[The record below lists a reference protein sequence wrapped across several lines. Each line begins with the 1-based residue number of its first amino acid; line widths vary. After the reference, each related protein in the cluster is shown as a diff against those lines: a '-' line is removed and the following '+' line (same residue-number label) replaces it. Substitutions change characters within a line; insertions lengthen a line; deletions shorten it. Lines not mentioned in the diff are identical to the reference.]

1 MTFIHKL
8 LSAKRPF
15 CTCLWGLGTA
25 VLLTACTPPPTPT
38 VATPGVTVLADCF
51 QSATARAWLD
61 DNGDGVWD
69 EAERPL
75 PGIEFILE
83 PSVYGRA
90 TSDENGVAA
99 IFATMPGGSCPQYS
113 SVIAASF
120 AGYTLT
126 TPQSLAYTTPD
137 ADYRFGFQPE
147 SLTKLIETE
156 TYTGV
161 IFDATVAADFIPWLV
176 NSTDGVWTPTA
187 VEVMALEDGL
197 AAFLQEGAWGHLVE
211 RLPDYTR
218 QYAGFVRD
226 DEQFIYAN
234 FFCRLEGNAW
244 QETAV
249 IVADG
254 GDCYFQVIYN
264 ADTNRFVSVSVNGE
278 S

>member
-1 MTFIHKL
+1 MQKLPFIER
-8 LSAKRPF
+8 SFRYS
-15 CTCLWGLGTA
+15 LWGLCTA
-25 VLLTACTPPPTPT
+25 VLLTTCTLPTSPAA
-38 VATPGVTVLADCF
+38 ATPGVTVLADCF

-61 DNGDGVWD
+61 ANGDGVWD
-69 EAERPL
+69 EGERPL
-75 PGIEFILE
+75 PGIEFILD

-99 IFATMPGGSCPQYS
+99 IFATTPGNSCPQQS
-113 SVIAASF
+113 SVIAMSF

-126 TPQSLAYTTPD
+126 TPQSLAYTTAD
-137 ADYRFGFQPE
+137 ADYRFGFHPD
-147 SLTKLIETE
+147 SPTTLIETE

-161 IFDATVAADFIPWLV
+161 IFDAATAAEFVPLFV

-197 AAFLQEGAWGHLVE
+197 AAFLQERAWGHLVE

-226 DEQFIYAN
+226 DERFIYAN
-234 FFCRLEGNAW
+234 FFCRVSGTAW

-254 GDCYFQVIYN
+254 GDCYFQVVYS
-264 ADTNRFVSVSVNGE
+264 ADANRFVSLSVNGE